1 MVDTK
6 RRRRDA
12 GSVRVGPRD
21 LVGTGWC
28 AEQGAIRIDQLAQLF
43 TQIDQRLV
51 SADAARKTVSRWLD
65 RGWATSRTLPKGQP
79 PFVWLTSAGMR
90 VSGQNFPCEEPALA
104 TLAHNSDVV
113 AIRLTIQTAYPNDIR
128 WRSERAIRAVVPA
141 RTRGQSSPH
150 LPDGEVILPDS
161 RIIAIERERVA
172 KTVER
177 TRNIQM
183 GLLTRRYDYDAT
195 SDVVVSSLPPRYAG
209 VCYYASDEALSV
221 VTKAKDLLP
230 GDLATRLQ
238 IIRWAS

>member
-1 MVDTK
+1 MSEVK

-21 LVGTGWC
+21 LVGTSWC
-28 AEQGAIRIDQLAQLF
+28 AAQGAMRIDQLAQLF
-43 TQIDQRLV
+43 SQIDQRRV
-51 SADAARKTVSRWLD
+51 SVDAARKTVGRWLD
-65 RGWATSRTLPKGQP
+65 RGWATSRTLLKGQP

-90 VSGQNFPCEEPALA
+90 VSGENFPSEEPALA
-104 TLAHNSDVV
+104 TLAHNADVV
-113 AIRLTIQTAYPNDIR
+113 AIRLTVQTAYPNDIR

-150 LPDGEVILPDS
+150 LPDGEIILPDG
-161 RIIAIERERVA
+161 RVIAIERERVA
-172 KTVER
+172 KTIER

-195 SDVVVSSLPPRYAG
+195 SDVVVSSLPPRYAS

-221 VTKAKDLLP
+221 VSQAKDRLP
-230 GDLATRLQ
+230 TDLASRLQ
-238 IIRWAS
+238 IVRWP